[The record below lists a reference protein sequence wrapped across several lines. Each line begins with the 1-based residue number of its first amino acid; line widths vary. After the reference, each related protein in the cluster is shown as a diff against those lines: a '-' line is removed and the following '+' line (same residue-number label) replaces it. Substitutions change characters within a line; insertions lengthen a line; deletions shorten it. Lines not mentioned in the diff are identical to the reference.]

1 VSACKAAVGTAAAG
15 AIGAAAVG
23 AVLSGTTSAK
33 DKAGGEATIG
43 WRALVGCEIKVNG
56 TGSSTSGSW
65 RLSWLGCC
73 CGCRAAAAGDSAGGT
88 AGSERGAPAW
98 EEGTAGRKVSLGKET
113 GGREKA
119 AGFGSTWS
127 SLSGCGMT
135 ADCSTRSANEGTVV
149 RGTASKEGDTAWGT
163 ATRGSALLKT
173 VTCGAVS
180 WGGAARGT
188 ASRETASGGTAA

>member
-1 VSACKAAVGTAAAG
+1 MASSAGLGEGVAAGKAAVGTAAAG

-43 WRALVGCEIKVNG
+43 WRARVGCEVKVNG
-56 TGSSTSGSW
+56 TGSSTSGSC
-65 RLSWLGCC
+65 RLSWLGGCC

-88 AGSERGAPAW
+88 AGSERGVPAW

-127 SLSGCGMT
+127 SLPGCGM
-135 ADCSTRSANEGTVV
+135 AAACSTRSDNEGTVV
-149 RGTASKEGDTAWGT
+149 RGTASKGGDTAWGT
-163 ATRGSALLKT
+163 ATRGLALLGT
-173 VTCGAVS
+173 VACGA
-180 WGGAARGT
+180 
-188 ASRETASGGTAA
+188 AS